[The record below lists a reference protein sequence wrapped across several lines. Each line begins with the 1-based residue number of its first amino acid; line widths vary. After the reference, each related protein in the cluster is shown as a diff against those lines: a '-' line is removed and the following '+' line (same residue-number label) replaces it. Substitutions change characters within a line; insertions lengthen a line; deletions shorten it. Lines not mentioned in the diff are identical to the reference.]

1 MPQKVA
7 FSMITVDERYPQKL
21 QHVYIDDFL
30 KRFGYVKSFY
40 GVETE
45 LTKNNNDILRHT
57 LTSKI
62 KEDAIVFFSL
72 DQFIKNDKKL
82 DLELMKL
89 ILKKGYDLL
98 IAMQEICIFSSGDH
112 DLSSVF
118 LIHSSVQA
126 KKNRK
131 TYQKY
136 LK

>member
-1 MPQKVA
+1 MSKKVA
-7 FSMITVDERYPQKL
+7 FSMINVDERYPQKL

-57 LTSKI
+57 LTLNI

-72 DQFIKNDKKL
+72 DQFVKYDKKL

-89 ILKKGYDLL
+89 ILNKGYDLL
-98 IAMQEICIFSSGDH
+98 IAMQEICIMSSGDH
-112 DLSSVF
+112 DLSSIF
-118 LIHSSVQA
+118 LIYSSVQA
-126 KKNRK
+126 KKSRK
-131 TYQKY
+131 IYKKY